1 MKQTVEK
8 ERSPPDRLRRSLL
21 PPPSCCSL
29 NGCTCRWQQQVQ
41 VNTKKTHRIMHVEL
55 YLKTLCQLWFEAM
68 RATYNEVEGA
78 SLVIEG
84 QPARKAALTQ

>member
-1 MKQTVEK
+1 
-8 ERSPPDRLRRSLL
+8 
-21 PPPSCCSL
+21 
-29 NGCTCRWQQQVQ
+29 
-41 VNTKKTHRIMHVEL
+41 MHVEL

-84 QPARKAALTQ
+84 QPARKAALTQWRHKVVFAAQSNHCAKVTEIRQANV